1 MDTVLSRI
9 EPCPERNLVI
19 DFFHFVEGTMKITH
33 LHGNS
38 FRRDRKGYE
47 SRHRKGNSASL
58 TLQSQTFGI
67 LSQTAGDRINSP
79 RQMQLALKI
88 YF

>member
-1 MDTVLSRI
+1 
-9 EPCPERNLVI
+9 
-19 DFFHFVEGTMKITH
+19 MKVTH

-47 SRHRKGNSASL
+47 SRHRKRDGASL

-67 LSQTAGDRINSP
+67 QTAGDRINSP